1 MEEKINCLLDDVN
14 GFPLDELQRSVVTC
28 DLKHVLVSAGAGSG
42 KSLTIIGKIRYLIE
56 ILGLKE
62 EEIICISFTNEA
74 TLSLKN
80 KLSSNY
86 GYDVPCYTFHKL
98 GLEILKDFNYKISD
112 TGLLMY
118 IINEFFNG
126 FIDDENKKRVLVY
139 FGIMYNE
146 FNFRKKYSAI
156 DEDSFREFKELIFK
170 FINLF
175 KANDY
180 LPSDFVSFLRV
191 EKNYRRKAFLIIT
204 YYVYYF
210 YQNELSSRNEIDFS
224 DMISRATE
232 VVLERGFNR
241 CVRYIII
248 DEFQDTSL
256 VRFNLIRAL
265 LSSSGASLL
274 VVGDDFQSIYRFTGC
289 DLDLFLN
296 FNGMYK
302 DSKILKILNTYRNSQ
317 ELIDI
322 AGGFVM
328 KNKNQLVKELKSSK
342 RCDFPLRIVY
352 YRNFIKSFILLIEH
366 IYTSTGK
373 SILVLGRNNFDVN
386 VLLNT
391 NMFFMNGTSL
401 IYKDNPDIKMTYLTV
416 HRSKGLEDEYVI
428 VINMRDDKL
437 GFPNKIKDNVVLR
450 HVSCKGDD
458 YLYAEERRLFYV
470 AITRTKNIAYLMT
483 SSDSESIFI
492 SEIKRDYRGKIK
504 IVRNN
509 KF

>member
-1 MEEKINCLLDDVN
+1 MEERIDCLLDNVN
-14 GFPLDELQRSVVTC
+14 GFALDDLQRSVVTC
-28 DLKHVLVSAGAGSG
+28 DLKRVLVSAGAGSG

-56 ILGLKE
+56 ILGFDEK
-62 EEIICISFTNEA
+62 EIICISFTNEA

-98 GLEILKDFNYKISD
+98 GLEILDGYNYKISD

-118 IINEFFNG
+118 IIDEFFRG

-139 FGIMYNE
+139 FGIMYTE
-146 FNFRKKYSAI
+146 FNFRKKYSLI

-180 LPSDFVSFLRV
+180 SPEDFVLFLKV
-191 EKNYRRKAFLIIT
+191 EKSYRMRAFLIIT

-210 YQNELSSRNEIDFS
+210 YQNELVSRNEIDFS
-224 DMISRATE
+224 DMISRATR
-232 VVLERGFNR
+232 VVSDCGYGKR
-241 CVRYIII
+241 VRYIII

-265 LSSSGASLL
+265 LLATGASLL

-296 FNGMYK
+296 FNDMYQ
-302 DSKILKILNTYRNSQ
+302 DSKVLKILNTYRNSQ

-328 KNKNQLVKELKSSK
+328 KNKNQLVKELRSDK
-342 RCDFPLRIVY
+342 RCDFPLRFVY
-352 YRNFIKSFILLIEH
+352 YRNFVRSFILLIEH
-366 IYTSTGK
+366 IFSSTSK
-373 SILVLGRNNFDVN
+373 SIMVLGRNNFDVN
-386 VLLNT
+386 VLLNS
-391 NMFFMNGTSL
+391 NKFFMNGTSL
-401 IYKDNPDIKMTYLTV
+401 VYKDNPDIKMTYLTV
-416 HRSKGLEDEYVI
+416 HRSKGLEDDYVI

-437 GFPNKIKDNVVLR
+437 GFPNKIKDDKVLR

-470 AITRTKNIAYLMT
+470 AITRTKNITYLMT
-483 SSDSESIFI
+483 SGDSESVFVR
-492 SEIKRDYRGKIK
+492 EIKRDYRDKIK
-504 IVRNN
+504 IVRNDR
-509 KF
+509 F